1 MSLTGANLGATGS
14 DGHQGGRPNDAV
26 VEWFDSHCHL
36 QSDYL
41 ADEEG
46 AGGQEAETHREPHAT
61 RLAATIA
68 RASEAGVTRM
78 VCVGTDATTSREAVG
93 LARRMARADSVAT
106 AVGVQ
111 MWATVGLHPHDAING
126 VETLDSILGAEL
138 PDLGVGSDA
147 GSAVGSDAGSAVGS
161 DVGSAVGSDA
171 GSDVGSDANNPSTIV
186 VGIGECGLD
195 YHYDH
200 SPRDA
205 QRAAF
210 AAQIG
215 LAFRHRLALVIH
227 TREAWDDTI
236 DILVATGVPEH
247 TIIHCFTG
255 GPEEARRCL
264 DLGASLSFSG
274 VVTFKTAVEVREAA
288 QICPIDRLL
297 IETDSP
303 FLTPVPH
310 RGSPNEPARV
320 PLVGATIAA
329 VKGVSRE
336 LVAEVSTRNARA
348 SFGL

>member
-1 MSLTGANLGATGS
+1 MSITGENLGATGG
-14 DGHQGGRPNDAV
+14 DGQQDGRPNDAV

-36 QSDYL
+36 QSDLL
-41 ADEEG
+41 ADEDG

-78 VCVGTDATTSREAVG
+78 VCVGTDAATSREAVD
-93 LARRMARADSVAT
+93 LAQRMARADSVAT
-106 AVGVQ
+106 AEGVQ

-138 PDLGVGSDA
+138 PDLGASSVAGSDARSNARSDA
-147 GSAVGSDAGSAVGS
+147 GSNP
-161 DVGSAVGSDA
+161 
-171 GSDVGSDANNPSTIV
+171 NNPSTIV

-210 AAQIG
+210 TAQIG

-288 QICPIDRLL
+288 KICPFDRLL

-336 LVAEVSTRNARA
+336 LVAEVSTRNSRA

>member
-78 VCVGTDATTSREAVG
+78 VCVGTDATTSREAVD
-93 LARRMARADSVAT
+93 LARRMARANSVAT

-138 PDLGVGSDA
+138 PDLGVGSD
-147 GSAVGSDAGSAVGS
+147 VGSAVGS
-161 DVGSAVGSDA
+161 DVGSDA
-171 GSDVGSDANNPSTIV
+171 GSDANNPSTIV